1 MNAATRPYSFFAN
14 VLVGILSFL
23 LAFPLFILV
32 YYRLPDLDWP
42 YHTDRILV
50 FFAIAVLLL
59 LMVRS
64 FKFVIITAVAAV
76 VGWLWY
82 GTVTGQYGFEQLYQD
97 GKNVLSGLKD
107 EPANK
112 EFVLSGTRSLST
124 DKEILNA
131 IDYKNP
137 VVRDFAVEAANK
149 YFKAEQQDSK
159 MKYRNLIQCFAVFK
173 KINRNWNYVS
183 DPKNE
188 EYIAKASESV
198 NLLAGDCDDH
208 SILMAACLKAIGGT
222 PRLVYTDG
230 HIYPEVLIG
239 NEKDLQ
245 HVSRLIHDK
254 LFPDESD
261 EKAIHYHEDENGNV
275 WLNLDYTAS
284 YPGGRFMGDEVIEC
298 IYP

>member
-14 VLVGILSFL
+14 VLVGTLSFI

-32 YYRLPDLDWP
+32 YYRLPDLEWP
-42 YHTDRILV
+42 YHTDKILM
-50 FFAIAVLLL
+50 FFVIAVLLL

-82 GTVTGQYGFEQLYQD
+82 GTATGQYGFEQLYRD
-97 GKNVLSGLKD
+97 GRNVLSGLKN
-107 EPANK
+107 EPASK

-124 DKEILNA
+124 DKAILDA

-137 VVRDFAVEAANK
+137 IVRDFAVRAANK
-149 YFKAEQQDSK
+149 YFKDEQQDSK
-159 MKYRNLIQCFAVFK
+159 IKYRVLIQCFAVFK

-183 DPKNE
+183 DPKDE
-188 EYIAKASESV
+188 EYIAKADESV
-198 NLLAGDCDDH
+198 HLLAGDCDDH
-208 SILMAACLKAIGGT
+208 SILMAASIKAIGGT

-230 HIYPEVLIG
+230 HIYPEILIG
-239 NEKDLQ
+239 DEEDLQ

-261 EKAIHYHEDENGNV
+261 EKPIHYHEDGNGNV

-284 YPGGRFMGDEVIEC
+284 LSRRKIYGR
-298 IYP
+298 